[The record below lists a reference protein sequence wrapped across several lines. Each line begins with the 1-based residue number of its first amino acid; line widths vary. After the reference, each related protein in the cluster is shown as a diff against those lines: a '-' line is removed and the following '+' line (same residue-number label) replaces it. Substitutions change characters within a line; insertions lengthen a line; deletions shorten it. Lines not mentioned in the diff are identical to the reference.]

1 MRLIQPHKSSTY
13 NSALKALLLIA
24 LLLIA
29 LLPISA
35 SAASVTGKYIKAGG
49 KTTIIEISVAKPA
62 PPSIIV
68 EQSFSNKNKVTSA
81 SPKPKKINA
90 NGNTKWLLTN
100 TSPGKQKL
108 TVQLATPLKGSVR
121 AILRYRDPAN
131 GKFIEKNI
139 TP

>member
-1 MRLIQPHKSSTY
+1 MMRLTQPHKSVTR
-13 NSALKALLLIA
+13 NNALVA

-49 KTTIIEISVAKPA
+49 KTTILEISVGKPA

-68 EQSFSNKNKVTSA
+68 EQSLSNKNKVTSA
-81 SPKPKKINA
+81 SPKPKKING

-100 TSPGKQKL
+100 TRPGKQKL
-108 TVQLATPLKGSVR
+108 TVQLASPLKGSVR
-121 AILRYRDPAN
+121 AILRYRDPTN
-131 GKFIEKNI
+131 GRFIEKNI

>member
-1 MRLIQPHKSSTY
+1 MHAKQPHKSVLYTT
-13 NSALKALLLIA
+13 ALIA

-35 SAASVTGKYIKAGG
+35 SANSVTGRYLKAAG
-49 KTTIIEISVAKPA
+49 KTTIVQISVGKPA

-68 EQSFSNKNKVTSA
+68 EQSLSNKNKITSA
-81 SPKPKKINA
+81 RPKPKKISG

-100 TSPGKQKL
+100 TRPGKQQFS
-108 TVQLATPLKGSVR
+108 VQFANPITGSIR
-121 AILRYRDPAN
+121 TTLRYRDPAN
-131 GKFIEKNI
+131 GQFIEKSI